1 MKITKDLLREMI
13 KEELVALKEEMGL
26 KPDQLTPEQQALRNK
41 KVMQFLSDP
50 AVHKLQKKYGIFLS
64 KVPLGDDYNSY
75 DLLSYFGLDAKAVR
89 QKDVSDV
96 MPNLKKSGENLS
108 NKEYNKSLYQY
119 VRTKKIVDGMKNSPF
134 YDQELSDLR
143 KQRAALLKMRAKD
156 PTLPEPPPIG

>member
-1 MKITKDLLREMI
+1 MKITKELLYEMI
-13 KEELVALKEEMGL
+13 KEELAALKEETDL
-26 KPDQLTPEQQALRNK
+26 KPDEMTPEQQNLRNK
-41 KVMQFLSDP
+41 RVLQFLKDP
-50 AVHKLQKKYGIFLS
+50 AVHKLQTKYGIFLS
-64 KVPLGDDYNSY
+64 NVSK

-108 NKEYNKSLYQY
+108 NKEYNKALYQY
-119 VRTKKIVDGMKNSPF
+119 LRTFKIVDGMKDSPF
-134 YDQELSDLR
+134 YNQELSDLR